1 MDHLSQVSEDFAK
14 LGASVLESLDVS
26 GLSRKTRG
34 LEFKHLMYGTK
45 LRLHYRD
52 KYESAKAIFKT
63 LYSMTHAFLTLLAFL
78 ARSKLPASQLYPS
91 ESGDFIV
98 AVVASLT
105 LFRDTLQGRGRPG
118 LVHDR
123 DINYLFYPT
132 VVSFTP

>member
-1 MDHLSQVSEDFAK
+1 MIGDDAKPRVRGLLARRSQKLHCRTVASGSVETMDHLSQVSEDFAK

-63 LYSMTHAFLTLLAFL
+63 LYSMIHAFLKSSCIS
-78 ARSKLPASQLYPS
+78 R
-91 ESGDFIV
+91 
-98 AVVASLT
+98 
-105 LFRDTLQGRGRPG
+105 TLQVCDLSGTIPVRPC
-118 LVHDR
+118 
-123 DINYLFYPT
+123 
-132 VVSFTP
+132 S